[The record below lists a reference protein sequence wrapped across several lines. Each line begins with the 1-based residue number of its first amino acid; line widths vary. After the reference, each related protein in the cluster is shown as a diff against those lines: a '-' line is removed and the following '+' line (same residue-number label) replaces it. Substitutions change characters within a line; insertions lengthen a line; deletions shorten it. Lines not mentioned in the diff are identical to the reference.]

1 MDDCWR
7 KEFHAA
13 WKWLMISIRYI
24 WCVRV
29 VWILERR
36 DCVLDSLVTVIE
48 VGGVRIGAR
57 GIETS
62 KIAQTNMEAW
72 GLARGAAPSV
82 AGPWCLDRRVLLP
95 VWVFSGGPICGF
107 SLCRMVLDAIQAF
120 WEDCAKVSRL
130 EDKIAACDGNAPG
143 LCDAES

>member
-1 MDDCWR
+1 
-7 KEFHAA
+7 
-13 WKWLMISIRYI
+13 MISIRYI

-62 KIAQTNMEAW
+62 KIAQTNVEAC
-72 GLARGAAPSV
+72 GPARGAAPSV

-95 VWVFSGGPICGF
+95 V
-107 SLCRMVLDAIQAF
+107 
-120 WEDCAKVSRL
+120 
-130 EDKIAACDGNAPG
+130 
-143 LCDAES
+143 